1 MRYAIRRLLLAVPL
15 VMSTTLVVFGMLKL
29 IKGDPAQTILGTAY
43 TEEAAARLTKD
54 FGLDRPFF
62 YQYFKWLGN
71 TLTGDFGFSYG
82 SREPIGDILARSLP
96 VSLQLVTLTMII
108 TLSVAIPLGVY
119 SAYRVGGPFDRVVSS
134 FAFAFIAVP
143 GFVVGLLLL
152 KFVSI
157 PLKFPKGQYVPLSEA
172 GNPFD
177 SWKHLLFPAISLSM
191 GLIANYLRVLRTD
204 MVATLQEDFISL
216 AKTKGISDRRILWR
230 HALRPSS
237 ITLTTV
243 AGVNIGSLIGGTVIA
258 EQLFVLPG
266 VGKLIL
272 NNLLFRDYLV
282 VLSAVTVI
290 TIAFVL
296 LTTLVDIL
304 YGVIDPRVRH
314 ARAIA

>member
-15 VMSTTLVVFGMLKL
+15 VLSTTFVVFSMLKL
-29 IKGDPAQTILGTAY
+29 IKGDPAQAILGTSY
-43 TEEAAARLTKD
+43 TPEAAARLTKE
-54 FGLDRPFF
+54 FGLDQPFLI
-62 YQYFKWLGN
+62 QYFRWLGN
-71 TLTGDFGFSYG
+71 TLTGDFGYSYF
-82 SREPIGDILARSLP
+82 SREPISQIIARSLP

-108 TLSVAIPLGVY
+108 TLSVSIPLGIY
-119 SAYRVGGPFDRVVSS
+119 SAYRVGGIFDRVVTS
-134 FAFAFIAVP
+134 FAFASIAIP
-143 GFVVGLLLL
+143 GFVFGLLLL

-157 PLKFPKGQYVPLSEA
+157 PTKFPRGQYVPLSEA
-172 GNPFD
+172 SNPFQ
-177 SWKHLLFPAISLSM
+177 SWQHLLFPAMSLSF
-191 GLIANYLRVLRTD
+191 GLIANYLRTLRTD

-237 ITLTTV
+237 VTLVTV
-243 AGVNIGSLIGGTVIA
+243 AGVNIGGLIGGTVIT

-266 VGKLIL
+266 LGKLIL
-272 NNLLFRDYLV
+272 NNLLARDYLV
-282 VLSAVTVI
+282 VLSAVTII

-314 ARAIA
+314 MRALA